1 MIRPSPPVDE
11 GTRAGLEVG
20 VGYASNPDTT
30 WAALRALAMART
42 GLTATPDLVLA
53 LTAGVP
59 TGEVASMIQGVLGQV
74 DLAGGATSALLTEQG
89 PIDSGALVVCLA
101 NAEGEVS
108 GVAAAPGR
116 DLAEAAQRAA
126 RLILAGW
133 PFRSR
138 YPRGLGIAFAR
149 PGCGA
154 PADAFLPTWRLFMG
168 PKMRTVCSVLSS
180 PLLYGS
186 CRGAALTSVACL
198 EATYATGLG
207 HAAGF
212 AADGPAPDLNLL
224 VNGAVD
230 AALTA
235 IKRLEGH
242 PVRLLL
248 VIESEARRRALGP
261 RAADEWAALR
271 SEIGDRTPCVGW
283 VCDEVAAYGRGVRP
297 AVGHGAMVVVAL
309 GDSPRR

>member
-1 MIRPSPPVDE
+1 MIRPLPAVDD
-11 GTRAGLEVG
+11 GTPAKLEVG
-20 VGYASNPDTT
+20 IGYASNPDTT
-30 WAALRALAMART
+30 WAALRALAMAR
-42 GLTATPDLVLA
+42 GALSAGPDLVLVV
-53 LTAGVP
+53 TAGVP
-59 TGEVASMIQGVLGQV
+59 TGEVVSTIQGVLGHV
-74 DLAGGATSALLTEQG
+74 DVAGGATSALLTEQG
-89 PIDSGALVVCLA
+89 PIDSGALVVCLT

-154 PADAFLPTWRLFMG
+154 PAAAFLPTWRLFMG

-180 PLLYGS
+180 PVLYGA
-186 CRGAALTSVACL
+186 CRGTALMSVACL

-212 AADGPAPDLNLL
+212 APDGSVPDPNLL
-224 VNGAVD
+224 LNGAVD
-230 AALTA
+230 AAMTA

-242 PVRLLL
+242 PARLVL
-248 VIESEARRRALGP
+248 VIQSEARRRALGP
-261 RAADEWAALR
+261 AAAHEWAALR
-271 SEIGDRTPCVGW
+271 SEIGERTPCVGW

-297 AVGHGAMVVVAL
+297 ASGQGAMVVVAL